1 MIRMK
6 ASNVLIILLLCIG
19 GMQFSYAQTD
29 REELEKR
36 RIQLRNE
43 ITRINELRISNQKK
57 QRSVLVQVEDLGQQI
72 IF

>member
-1 MIRMK
+1 MISMK
-6 ASNVLIILLLCIG
+6 ASNVLIMLLLCIG
-19 GMQFSYAQTD
+19 GMQVSYAQTD

-57 QRSVLVQVEDLGQQI
+57 QRSCLYRWKILDSK
-72 IF
+72 